1 MEEKLISEH
10 WTFGPEASKLSSE
23 ELEKNKNEARAR
35 DMEWSNLP
43 EVEKMRL
50 VIYRAYEELS
60 KAIHY
65 TQRDIR
71 DPSFFEMT
79 DDRRRLLEIFGHIE
93 SSMMA
98 LGNHVRN
105 EPKGD
110 EIRTKVKAW
119 WEENPLR
126 YRHPEDE
133 V

>member
-10 WTFGPEASKLSSE
+10 WTFGPDASKLSPD
-23 ELEKNKNEARAR
+23 ELENVKNEARKNV
-35 DMEWSNLP
+35 MEWHDLP

-60 KAIHY
+60 KAIRY

-71 DPSFFEMT
+71 DPSFFEIT

-105 EPKGD
+105 DPKGD
-110 EIRTKVKAW
+110 EIRAKVNAW

-126 YRHPEDE
+126 YRHPED
-133 V
+133 